1 MRLNEK
7 SKLKAH
13 SGRLIV
19 RLFLILF
26 LILEAYPFMWNL
38 MSSFKTNTEFMTNP
52 MAFPR
57 SLAWDNYVRAYVKS
71 NLGDYIWNSF
81 FVTALTLVFTLV
93 MAVPSAYCLSR
104 YRFFG
109 SGLILGFFMTAMFI
123 SGNYIII
130 PLFLQM
136 KDLHILNNLVG
147 ISVVYATFQLPQ
159 SIFLLS
165 GFMRDIPRDY
175 EEAASL
181 DGCGPFRV
189 LKNIII
195 PLSRAGISTISLLTV
210 MSAFNEYPIALVAL
224 TDERK
229 RTLSVGL
236 ANLFQIQQY
245 ATDWGAL
252 FAALV
257 LAMIPTIILFLVCEN
272 QLLKGISVGGIKG

>member
-1 MRLNEK
+1 
-7 SKLKAH
+7 
-13 SGRLIV
+13 
-19 RLFLILF
+19 
-26 LILEAYPFMWNL
+26 
-38 MSSFKTNTEFMTNP
+38 
-52 MAFPR
+52 
-57 SLAWDNYVRAYVKS
+57 
-71 NLGDYIWNSF
+71 
-81 FVTALTLVFTLV
+81 
-93 MAVPSAYCLSR
+93 
-104 YRFFG
+104 
-109 SGLILGFFMTAMFI
+109 
-123 SGNYIII
+123 
-130 PLFLQM
+130 
-136 KDLHILNNLVG
+136 
-147 ISVVYATFQLPQ
+147 
-159 SIFLLS
+159 
-165 GFMRDIPRDY
+165 MRDIPRDY

-195 PLSRAGISTISLLTV
+195 PLSKAGISTISLLTV

>member
-1 MRLNEK
+1 
-7 SKLKAH
+7 
-13 SGRLIV
+13 
-19 RLFLILF
+19 
-26 LILEAYPFMWNL
+26 
-38 MSSFKTNTEFMTNP
+38 
-52 MAFPR
+52 
-57 SLAWDNYVRAYVKS
+57 
-71 NLGDYIWNSF
+71 
-81 FVTALTLVFTLV
+81 
-93 MAVPSAYCLSR
+93 
-104 YRFFG
+104 
-109 SGLILGFFMTAMFI
+109 
-123 SGNYIII
+123 
-130 PLFLQM
+130 M

-147 ISVVYATFQLPQ
+147 ISLVYATFQLPQ